1 MKVAFATKD
10 GEYINDH
17 FGWSKKFALYDINSE
32 GYTFLE
38 LVNTEEDP
46 EEETDRINVKIAAL
60 KGASI
65 LYCEAIGPAAAA
77 RVVQS
82 RIHPIKVKEPKKIL
96 EEVEAIV
103 HLLKGNPPPWIKRI
117 IAREG

>member
-10 GEYINDH
+10 GEFINDH
-17 FGWSKKFALYDINSE
+17 FGWCRQFALYDVTAA
-32 GYTFLE
+32 GYHFLE
-38 LVNTEEDP
+38 LVKTDEDP
-46 EEETDRINVKIAAL
+46 AEEADRINVKIAAL

-96 EEVEAIV
+96 DEVQAIV
-103 HLLKGNPPPWIKRI
+103 TLLQGNPPPWIKRI